1 MPALLALHTSHFAW
15 HQSNH
20 CQCQARSNSQHPVVM
35 AADIYTKQLSQLA
48 LLHNSY
54 AKYRYYVQLYL
65 LQAPRELPDPPGKC
79 SGPGPVRPPGR
90 LAVGP
95 IHVGCTAYTQLCTQ
109 ADECTR
115 VRVTAA
121 ECVSAPGRQLLRAP
135 GRQQLSVYQHQG
147 HSSRVWLCTGSNAFL
162 RAAANVAPVGLRK

>member
-1 MPALLALHTSHFAW
+1 
-15 HQSNH
+15 
-20 CQCQARSNSQHPVVM
+20 M

-54 AKYRYYVQLYL
+54 AKYRYSVQLYL

-95 IHVGCTAYTQLCTQ
+95 IHVGAQHKHSYAQLHT
-109 ADECTR
+109 
-115 VRVTAA
+115 
-121 ECVSAPGRQLLRAP
+121 GR
-135 GRQQLSVYQHQG
+135 
-147 HSSRVWLCTGSNAFL
+147 
-162 RAAANVAPVGLRK
+162 